1 LSRASKWNLGRARS
15 LRRIT
20 MNVFAVALLFFTAV
34 FLGGVLVVVLV
45 ALFKVRRSRQER
57 LQMKRHLQ
65 KIGA

>member
-1 LSRASKWNLGRARS
+1 
-15 LRRIT
+15 

>member
-1 LSRASKWNLGRARS
+1 
-15 LRRIT
+15 

-45 ALFKVRRSRQER
+45 ALFKVRRGRQER